1 MIYKLD
7 KKWFEKNEEGV
18 VILKKTKID
27 FNFKGSDVK
36 SIVAGNQSLLEELY
50 EMGKPYVKSNSPK
63 PVVKK
68 SNKQL
73 NKVKI
78 DESKETTGKQ
88 KGQVLPE
95 AKEE

>member
-7 KKWFEKNEEGV
+7 RKWFEKNEEGIV
-18 VILKKTKID
+18 VLKNTKID
-27 FNFKGSDVK
+27 FNYAGSDVK
-36 SIVAGNQSLLEELY
+36 SIVAESQDLLKELF

-73 NKVKI
+73 KKVKI
-78 DESKETTGKQ
+78 DESKETTGEQ
-88 KGQVLPE
+88 KEQVLPE
-95 AKEE
+95 TKEE